1 MTSPKSLQNNFG
13 YAYRTG
19 LRDNALFAAINA
31 VLMFFF
37 FCFTPILVFREKTS
51 MNEQTGQ
58 LTQVNFKEQYAFLF
72 SADMNFYRYFVV
84 AALLGIGLLMGI
96 ATFRFIT
103 GKKTVNVYYSLGIK
117 RTRLFSAKYLSGLTL
132 VGLSVLVPMLGA
144 LIINLV
150 VLGANKYLFTAFF
163 YLLIGM
169 FSLVAFSYTLTA
181 TVFATVGTAFEGVLF
196 SGILLLF
203 PQMLFSSLQ
212 IFIQRLVFGTP
223 LGSDFSGSRYYTG
236 EGSEVTL
243 AKQFSACNPL
253 RYMSD
258 GLFTY
263 TQATAKGQLQD
274 IDHGGEV
281 ISWQMPDFLVP
292 IIWILATAAL
302 FAFGLFLYERRK
314 AEIGG
319 FIGKNK
325 VLNFVGIF
333 LVAIFGFAAAYD
345 MLNSKGM
352 AVALIVGAVVFVV
365 IYAILSL
372 LLLRNFKQFLKD
384 LPALGVQLALTA
396 LIFVFFC
403 TGYFGAANKIPEAS
417 EIASAKISMP
427 FTNYVSAETGGDSY
441 MMMAG
446 LNCVNSL
453 PVGEYTSEKDIAF
466 VRDIHEQ
473 LIAAGRTEPTVL
485 DENFNGTYPIG
496 VRIAYTLKNGKQVLR
511 NYYGVSDEILTALQ
525 QADKTDYQQSML
537 NKIFKDP
544 VKVVERPKGR
554 ENSLI
559 NGGMISTSGIWAYNE
574 YRYLQAV
581 RESEDIRL
589 YNKTFTTETMLEL
602 TAEQRQTLR
611 DCLYTDLSA
620 QTAENHYTP
629 ETVLGVV
636 AFQPI
641 QTQEEEEDTVI
652 SPEGV
657 TAAYGTEQAVAD
669 KIVDENGENIYTFN
683 GKSFSQSWPEFF
695 ITPDMV
701 KTVEFLKS
709 VGYYDALHTDRTLK
723 AVYGTKVAERFRY
736 EYIADRIH
744 YGTNFG
750 CEFISE
756 SSTEDAYAEFT
767 GNWEGIQPEDKP
779 TVYRTTDAETMQ
791 SIYQNIV
798 TRAKLAPNDYIVIL
812 EYSDGM
818 HAKAYVHADKMPESA
833 KVEIEKN
840 KTSESFY
847 W

>member
-37 FCFTPILVFREKTS
+37 FCLTPILVFREKTS

-72 SADMNFYRYFVV
+72 SADMTFYRYFVV

-117 RTRLFSAKYLSGLTL
+117 RARLFTAKYLSGLTL

-144 LIINLV
+144 LIIDLV

-181 TVFATVGTAFEGVLF
+181 AVFATVGTAFEGVLF

-212 IFIQRLVFGTP
+212 IFIQRLVLGTP

-253 RYMSD
+253 RYMSN

-274 IDHGGEV
+274 IDHGGEM

-325 VLNFVGIF
+325 VLNFIGIF
-333 LVAIFGFAAAYD
+333 LVAIYGFAVAYD
-345 MLNSKGM
+345 ILNGKGM

-403 TGYFGAANKIPEAS
+403 TGYFGAANKIPEVS

-427 FTNYVSAETGGDSY
+427 FTNYASAETGGHSY

-446 LNCVNSL
+446 IDCVDPL
-453 PVGEYTSEKDIAF
+453 PVGEYTSEKDINF
-466 VRDIHEQ
+466 VRSIHEQ
-473 LIAAGRTEPTVL
+473 LIETGRTEPTVL
-485 DENFNGTYPIG
+485 DEQFNGTYPISI
-496 VRIAYTLKNGKQVLR
+496 RIAYTLKNGKQVLR
-511 NYYGVSDEILTALQ
+511 NYYGIPDEILNALQ
-525 QADKTDYQQSML
+525 QADKTDYQLSVL

-544 VKVVERPKGR
+544 VKVVERPKGKGTTF
-554 ENSLI
+554 
-559 NGGMISTSGIWAYNE
+559 NGGTISNSEIRAYNE
-574 YRYLQAV
+574 YCYLQAV

-589 YNKTFTTETMLEL
+589 YNKTFTTETMLDL

-611 DCLYTDLSA
+611 DCLYDDLAA
-620 QTAENHYTP
+620 QIAENHYNP
-629 ETVLGVV
+629 DSVLGVIT
-636 AFQPI
+636 FQMI
-641 QTQEEEEDTVI
+641 QMEEDEEDTVI
-652 SPEGV
+652 VPEGV
-657 TAAYGTEQAVAD
+657 TAVYGAEQAAMD
-669 KIVDENGENIYTFN
+669 KIVGENGEGIYTFT
-683 GKSFSQSWPEFF
+683 GKSFSKSQPEFF
-695 ITPDMV
+695 ITPDMA

-736 EYIADRIH
+736 EYIADRIA
-744 YGTNFG
+744 YNMDFG

-756 SSTEDAYAEFT
+756 SSTVDTYAEFT
-767 GNWEGIQPEDKP
+767 GNWEGIRPEDKP

-818 HAKAYVHADKMPESA
+818 HAKAYVHADKMPEA
-833 KVEIEKN
+833 VKAEIAKN
-840 KTSESFY
+840 KAAESY
-847 W
+847 YY

>member
-19 LRDNALFAAINA
+19 LRDNALFAAINV

-37 FCFTPILVFREKTS
+37 FCLAPILVFREKTS
-51 MNEQTGQ
+51 MNEQTGR
-58 LTQVNFKEQYAFLF
+58 LTQVNFKEQYSFLF
-72 SADMNFYRYFVV
+72 SADMTFYRYMVI

-132 VGLSVLVPMLGA
+132 VGLSVALPMLVA
-144 LIINLV
+144 LIINLA
-150 VLGANKYLFTAFF
+150 VLGSNKYLFTAFF

-181 TVFATVGTAFEGVLF
+181 AVFATVGTAFEGVLF

-212 IFIQRLVFGTP
+212 VFIQRLVLGTP
-223 LGSDFSGSRYYTG
+223 LGSEFSTSRYYTG

-263 TQATAKGQLQD
+263 AQGTAKGQLQD
-274 IDHGGEV
+274 IDHGGEW

-325 VLNFVGIF
+325 VLNFIGIF

-352 AVALIVGAVVFVV
+352 AVALTVGIVVFVV
-365 IYAILSL
+365 IYAVLSL

-396 LIFVFFC
+396 LIFVFFS
-403 TGYFGAANKIPEAS
+403 TGYFGAANKIPETA

-427 FTNYVSAETGGDSY
+427 FTNYASAETGSDSY

-446 LNCVNSL
+446 INCIEPI

-473 LIAAGRTEPTVL
+473 LIEAGRTEPTVF
-485 DENFNGTYPIG
+485 DENFNGIYPIG
-496 VRIAYTLKNGKQVLR
+496 VRIAYTLKNGKQVFR
-511 NYYGVSDEILTALQ
+511 NYYGISDEILTALQ
-525 QADKTDYQQSML
+525 QADKTDYQLSML

-544 VKVVERPKGR
+544 VKAVERPKR
-554 ENSLI
+554 NETTF
-559 NGGMISTSGIWAYNE
+559 NGGMMSNSEIWAYNE

-611 DCLYTDLSA
+611 DCLYDDLSV
-620 QTAENHYTP
+620 QTAENHYNP
-629 ETVLGVV
+629 ESVLGVIS
-636 AFQPI
+636 FQFI
-641 QTQEEEEDTVI
+641 QTEEDEEDTMFV
-652 SPEGV
+652 PEGV
-657 TAAYGTEQAVAD
+657 TAAYGVEQAVAD
-669 KIVDENGENIYTFN
+669 KVVGEDGEAIYAFT
-683 GKSFSQSWPEFF
+683 GKYFSQKCPDFC

-709 VGYYDALHTDRTLK
+709 VGCYDALHTDRTLK
-723 AVYGTKVAERFRY
+723 AVYGTKVTERFRY
-736 EYIADRIH
+736 DYIADRIA
-744 YGTNFG
+744 YGMNFG
-750 CEFISE
+750 CEFIGE
-756 SSTEDAYAEFT
+756 SSTVDTYAEYT
-767 GNWEGIQPEDKP
+767 GNWEGIRSEDKP
-779 TVYRTTDAETMQ
+779 TVYRTTDAEMMQ

-818 HAKAYVHADKMPESA
+818 RAKTYVHADKMPEAA
-833 KVEIEKN
+833 KAEIEKN
-840 KTSESFY
+840 KPADSFY
-847 W
+847 Y

>member
-37 FCFTPILVFREKTS
+37 FCLTPILVFREKTS

-72 SADMNFYRYFVV
+72 SADMTFYRYFVV

-117 RTRLFSAKYLSGLTL
+117 RARLFTAKYLSGLTL

-181 TVFATVGTAFEGVLF
+181 AVFATVGTAFEGVLF

-212 IFIQRLVFGTP
+212 IFIQRLVLGTP

-253 RYMSD
+253 RYMSN

-274 IDHGGEV
+274 IDHGGEM

-325 VLNFVGIF
+325 VLNFIGIF
-333 LVAIFGFAAAYD
+333 LVAIYGFAVAYD
-345 MLNSKGM
+345 ILNGKGM

-403 TGYFGAANKIPEAS
+403 TGYFGAANKIPEVS

-427 FTNYVSAETGGDSY
+427 FTNYASAETGGHSY

-446 LNCVNSL
+446 IDCVDPL
-453 PVGEYTSEKDIAF
+453 PVGEYTSEKDINF
-466 VRDIHEQ
+466 VRSIHEQ
-473 LIAAGRTEPTVL
+473 LIETGRTEPTVL
-485 DENFNGTYPIG
+485 DEQFNGTYPISI
-496 VRIAYTLKNGKQVLR
+496 RIAYTLKNGKQVLR
-511 NYYGVSDEILTALQ
+511 NYYGIPDEILNALQ
-525 QADKTDYQQSML
+525 QADKTDYQLSVL

-544 VKVVERPKGR
+544 VKVVERPKGKGTTF
-554 ENSLI
+554 
-559 NGGMISTSGIWAYNE
+559 NGGTISNSEIRAYNE
-574 YRYLQAV
+574 YCYLQAV

-589 YNKTFTTETMLEL
+589 YNKTFTTETMLDL

-611 DCLYTDLSA
+611 DCLYDDLAA
-620 QTAENHYTP
+620 QIAENHYNP
-629 ETVLGVV
+629 DSVLGVIT
-636 AFQPI
+636 FQMI
-641 QTQEEEEDTVI
+641 QMEEDEEDTVI
-652 SPEGV
+652 VPEGV
-657 TAAYGTEQAVAD
+657 TAVYGAEQAAMD
-669 KIVDENGENIYTFN
+669 KIVGENGEGIYTFT
-683 GKSFSQSWPEFF
+683 GKSFSKSQPEFF
-695 ITPDMV
+695 ITPDMA

-736 EYIADRIH
+736 EYIADRIA
-744 YGTNFG
+744 YNMDFG

-756 SSTEDAYAEFT
+756 SSTVDTYAEFT
-767 GNWEGIQPEDKP
+767 GNWEGIRPEDKP

-818 HAKAYVHADKMPESA
+818 HAKAYVHADKMPEA
-833 KVEIEKN
+833 VKAEIAKN
-840 KTSESFY
+840 KAAESY
-847 W
+847 YY

>member
-19 LRDNALFAAINA
+19 LRDNSLFAVLNA

-37 FCFTPILVFREKTS
+37 FGLTPILVFREKTS

-58 LTQVNFKEQYAFLF
+58 LTQVNFKEQYSFLF
-72 SADMNFYRYFVV
+72 SGDMTYYRYMVV
-84 AALLGIGLLMGI
+84 AALLGVGLLMGI

-132 VGLSVLVPMLGA
+132 VGLSVALPMLIS
-144 LIINLV
+144 LIVNLA
-150 VLGANKYLFTAFF
+150 VLGANKYMFAAFF

-212 IFIQRLVFGTP
+212 VFIQRLVLGTP
-223 LGSDFSGSRYYTG
+223 LGSNFQTSMTYTG
-236 EGSEVTL
+236 EGTEITL

-253 RYMSD
+253 RYMSN

-263 TQATAKGQLQD
+263 AQGTAKGQLQD
-274 IDHGGEV
+274 IDHGGEWL
-281 ISWQMPDFLVP
+281 SWQLPDYLVP
-292 IIWILATAAL
+292 IIWILVTAAL

-325 VLNFVGIF
+325 VLNFIGIF
-333 LVAIFGFAAAYD
+333 LVAIYGFAAAYD
-345 MLNSKGM
+345 MLNGKGM
-352 AVALIVGAVVFVV
+352 AIAIVVGAVVFVV
-365 IYAILSL
+365 IYAVLSL

-384 LPALGVQLALTA
+384 LPALGVQLVLTA
-396 LIFVFFC
+396 LIFVFFS
-403 TGYFGAANKIPEAS
+403 TGYFGAANKIPETA
-417 EIASAKISMP
+417 EIASAKISLP
-427 FTNYVSAETGGDSY
+427 FTNYASAETGSSSY

-446 LNCVNSL
+446 INCIEPI
-453 PVGEYTSEKDIAF
+453 PVGEYTSEKDITF

-473 LIAAGRTEPTVL
+473 LIAAGRTEPTVF
-485 DENFNGTYPIG
+485 DENFNGIYPIG
-496 VRIAYTLKNGKQVLR
+496 VRIAYTLKNGKQVFR
-511 NYYGVSDEILTALQ
+511 NYYGISDEILTALQ
-525 QADKTDYQQSML
+525 QADKTDYQQGVL

-544 VKVVERPKGR
+544 VKAVERPKALMGGTIS
-554 ENSLI
+554 NSE
-559 NGGMISTSGIWAYNE
+559 MWAYNE

-581 RESEDIRL
+581 RESEDVRL
-589 YNKTFTTETMLEL
+589 YNKTFTTETMMEL

-611 DCLYTDLSA
+611 DCLYEDLSA
-620 QTAENHYTP
+620 QTAENHYNP
-629 ETVLGVV
+629 DSVLGVIS
-636 AFQPI
+636 FQFI
-641 QTQEEEEDTVI
+641 QTEEDENDTETV
-652 SPEGV
+652 PEGV
-657 TAAYGTEQAVAD
+657 TAAYGAEQAVAD
-669 KIVDENGENIYTFN
+669 KVVGEDGEGIYVFT
-683 GKSFSQSWPEFF
+683 GKYFSQKCPDFC
-695 ITPDMV
+695 ITSDMV

-723 AVYGTKVAERFRY
+723 AVYGTKVTERFRY
-736 EYIADRIH
+736 DYIEDRIA
-744 YGTNFG
+744 YGMNFG
-750 CEFISE
+750 CEFLSE
-756 SSTEDAYAEFT
+756 SSTGDVYAEYT
-767 GNWEGIQPEDKP
+767 GNWQGIQPEDKP
-779 TVYRTTDAETMQ
+779 TVYRTTDAATMQ

-818 HAKAYVHADKMPESA
+818 HAKAYVHADKMPEA
-833 KVEIEKN
+833 VKAEIEKN
-840 KTSESFY
+840 KPAESFY
-847 W
+847 Y

>member
-37 FCFTPILVFREKTS
+37 FCLTPILVFREKTS

-72 SADMNFYRYFVV
+72 SADMTFYRYFVV

-117 RTRLFSAKYLSGLTL
+117 RARLFTAKYLSGLTL

-181 TVFATVGTAFEGVLF
+181 AVFATVGTAFEGVLF

-212 IFIQRLVFGTP
+212 IFIQRLVLGTP

-253 RYMSD
+253 RYMSN

-274 IDHGGEV
+274 IDHGGEM

-325 VLNFVGIF
+325 VLNFIGIF
-333 LVAIFGFAAAYD
+333 LVAIYGFAVAYD
-345 MLNSKGM
+345 ILNGKGM
-352 AVALIVGAVVFVV
+352 AVALIVGAVIFVV

-403 TGYFGAANKIPEAS
+403 TGYFGAANKIPEVS

-427 FTNYVSAETGGDSY
+427 FTNYASAETGGHSY

-446 LNCVNSL
+446 IDCVDPL
-453 PVGEYTSEKDIAF
+453 PVGEYTSEKDINF
-466 VRDIHEQ
+466 VRSIHEQ
-473 LIAAGRTEPTVL
+473 LIETGRTEPTVL
-485 DENFNGTYPIG
+485 DEQFNGTYPISI
-496 VRIAYTLKNGKQVLR
+496 RIAYTLKNGKQVLR
-511 NYYGVSDEILTALQ
+511 NYYGIPDEILNAVQ
-525 QADKTDYQQSML
+525 QADKTDYQLSVL

-544 VKVVERPKGR
+544 VKVVERPKGKGTTF
-554 ENSLI
+554 
-559 NGGMISTSGIWAYNE
+559 NGGTISNSEIRAYNE
-574 YRYLQAV
+574 YCYLQAV

-589 YNKTFTTETMLEL
+589 YNKTFTTETMLDL

-611 DCLYTDLSA
+611 DCLYDDLAA
-620 QTAENHYTP
+620 QIAENHYNP
-629 ETVLGVV
+629 DSVLGVIT
-636 AFQPI
+636 FQMI
-641 QTQEEEEDTVI
+641 QMEEDEEDTVI
-652 SPEGV
+652 VPEGV
-657 TAAYGTEQAVAD
+657 TAVYGAEQAAMD
-669 KIVDENGENIYTFN
+669 KIVGENGEGIYTFT
-683 GKSFSQSWPEFF
+683 GKSFSKSQPEFF
-695 ITPDMV
+695 ITPDMA

-736 EYIADRIH
+736 EYIADRIA
-744 YGTNFG
+744 YNMDFG

-756 SSTEDAYAEFT
+756 SSTVDTYAEFT
-767 GNWEGIQPEDKP
+767 GNWEGIRPEDKP

-818 HAKAYVHADKMPESA
+818 HAKAYVHADKMPEA
-833 KVEIEKN
+833 VKAEIAKN
-840 KTSESFY
+840 KAAESY
-847 W
+847 YY